1 MAQMGEN
8 KIIAHKKSEFLIK
21 EMKDFIVSVGW
32 THKIQISQ
40 SELHEKSANKM
51 RIVKILSVSLTSAG
65 LASLILQVLPDYHN
79 LSLLITFTLS
89 LSTIFIES
97 FEKDKDFNKLSEN
110 SRAMA
115 GQFWELRVDCESLLY
130 KLKAGEDIGSIQ
142 NDFQKI
148 KDLRKTL
155 VRDLPNATSKAVA
168 IASEK
173 LKKHKDNNYTND
185 YELFNL
191 ED

>member
-1 MAQMGEN
+1 MGEN

-79 LSLLITFTLS
+79 LSLLVTFTLS

-130 KLKAGEDIGSIQ
+130 KLKAGEDIKSIQ

-155 VRDLPNATSKAVA
+155 ARDLPNATSKAVC
-168 IASEK
+168 IATFK
-173 LKKHKDNNYTND
+173 LKNNRDNDYTND
-185 YELFNL
+185 YRLFNL